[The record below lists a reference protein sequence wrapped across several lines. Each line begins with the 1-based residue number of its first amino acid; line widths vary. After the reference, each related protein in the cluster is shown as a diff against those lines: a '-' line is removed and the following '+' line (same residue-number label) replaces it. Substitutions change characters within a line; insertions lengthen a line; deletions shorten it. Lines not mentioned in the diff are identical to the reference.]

1 MQFNF
6 FFDKIKLQG
15 SEILIFDLKVLRQ
28 ELIMIS
34 INEVIKAIEERGYNP
49 TSQLIGYLLSGDPTY
64 ITSYKDARKKIA
76 KFSREEVLMA
86 IINGY
91 LGR

>member
-1 MQFNF
+1 MNC
-6 FFDKIKLQG
+6 DKT
-15 SEILIFDLKVLRQ
+15 SIFDLTVLRQ

>member
-1 MQFNF
+1 MN
-6 FFDKIKLQG
+6 DKT
-15 SEILIFDLKVLRQ
+15 SIFDLRVLRQ
-28 ELIMIS
+28 ELIMIN
-34 INEVIKAIEERGYNP
+34 INEVINAIEEKGYNP

-64 ITSYKDARKKIA
+64 ITSYKDARKKIC
-76 KFSREEVLMA
+76 KFYREEILME

>member
-1 MQFNF
+1 
-6 FFDKIKLQG
+6 
-15 SEILIFDLKVLRQ
+15 
-28 ELIMIS
+28 MIS
-34 INEVIKAIEERGYNP
+34 INEVINAIEERGYNP

-64 ITSYKDARKKIA
+64 ITSYKEARKKIT

>member
-1 MQFNF
+1 MN
-6 FFDKIKLQG
+6 
-15 SEILIFDLKVLRQ
+15 SEKTSIFDLKVLRQ

-49 TSQLIGYLLSGDPTY
+49 TSQLIGYLLSGDSTY
-64 ITSYKDARKKIA
+64 ITSYKDARKKIT

-91 LGR
+91 LGRWKYDIWA

>member
-1 MQFNF
+1 MNS
-6 FFDKIKLQG
+6 DKT
-15 SEILIFDLKVLRQ
+15 SIFDFKILRQ
-28 ELIMIS
+28 ELIMMG
-34 INEVIKAIEERGYNP
+34 INEVINAIEERGYNP
-49 TSQLIGYLLSGDPTY
+49 TSQLIGYLLSGDCTY
-64 ITSYKDARKKIA
+64 ITSYKDARKKIS

>member
-1 MQFNF
+1 MN
-6 FFDKIKLQG
+6 
-15 SEILIFDLKVLRQ
+15 SEKTSIFDLKVLRQ

-49 TSQLIGYLLSGDPTY
+49 TSQLIGYLLSGDSTY
-64 ITSYKDARKKIA
+64 ITSYKDARKKIT

>member
-1 MQFNF
+1 MNS
-6 FFDKIKLQG
+6 DKT
-15 SEILIFDLKVLRQ
+15 SIFDLKVLRQ

-49 TSQLIGYLLSGDPTY
+49 TSQLIGYLLSGDSTY
-64 ITSYKDARKKIA
+64 ITSYKDARKKIT

-91 LGR
+91 LGRWKYDIWA

>member
-1 MQFNF
+1 MNYE
-6 FFDKIKLQG
+6 KT
-15 SEILIFDLKVLRQ
+15 SIFDLKVLRQ

-49 TSQLIGYLLSGDPTY
+49 TSQLIGYLLFGDPMY
-64 ITSYKDARKKIA
+64 ITSYKDARKKIT

-91 LGR
+91 LGRWKQDTWA